1 MSPSP
6 KNTQYVMPVRELM
19 EILTAHTA
27 DDRAR
32 ARARRSRRLGG
43 RLASDPLVTPRLVVP
58 AALSRS
64 RDVSSR

>member
-1 MSPSP
+1 MSHYP

-32 ARARRSRRLGG
+32 SRARRSRRLRG
-43 RLASDPLVTPRLVVP
+43 RLASEPLVTPRLAVP
-58 AALSRS
+58 AALSPS